1 MIRLDAVMRIPFVAS
16 AKARIGDALRRGC
29 RSCEGVA
36 AVEFGL
42 LTPVLLLMLVGTYE
56 ASRAISMDRRF
67 NTITSMV
74 GDLVSREQ
82 DMGDTPSEN
91 VATADAIMEVVQH
104 VMTPYPHDTLEV
116 EIIPVMAFGDGTE
129 TKLYAPSYKFKDGV
143 VSASKSRCTNYTLP
157 DGLVAAGGSVIV
169 VEAKYTYKPSEF
181 ATWLFGSSSDWE
193 DKATHSPR
201 HSCVDFEGNNCVV
214 SC

>member
-1 MIRLDAVMRIPFVAS
+1 MKMPFVAS
-16 AKARIGDALRRGC
+16 TKARIADALRRGY
-29 RSCEGVA
+29 RSHDGVA

-42 LTPVLLLMLVGTYE
+42 LAPVLLIMLVGTYE

-67 NTITSMV
+67 NTITSTV

-82 DMGDTPSEN
+82 DMGDTQAEN
-91 VATADAIMEVVQH
+91 VATAHAIMEVVQH
-104 VMTPYPHDTLEV
+104 VMEPYPHDTLEV
-116 EIIPVMAFGDGTE
+116 EIMPVMAFGDGTE
-129 TKLYAPSYKFKDGV
+129 TKLYAPSYKYKNGT
-143 VSASKSRCTNYTLP
+143 VSVSKARCTNYMLP
-157 DGLVAAGGSVIV
+157 DGLVAPGGSVIV
-169 VEAKYTYKPSEF
+169 IESKYTYKPSEF

>member
-1 MIRLDAVMRIPFVAS
+1 MKKNFIANTRHRF
-16 AKARIGDALRRGC
+16 GDTLRRGYRC
-29 RSCEGVA
+29 CQGVA

-42 LTPVLLLMLVGTYE
+42 LAPLLVVMLVGTYE
-56 ASRAISMDRRF
+56 VSRAISMDRRF

-82 DMGDTPSEN
+82 DMGDSQSEN
-91 VATADAIMEVVQH
+91 VATASAIMEVVQH
-104 VMTPYPHDTLEV
+104 VMAPYPRDTLEV

-129 TKLYAPSYKFKDGV
+129 TKLYAPSYKYSGGT
-143 VSASKSRCTNYTLP
+143 VSVSKARCSTYSLP
-157 DGLVAAGGSVIV
+157 DGLTAPGGSVIV
-169 VEAKYTYKPSEF
+169 VESKYTYKPSSF
-181 ATWLFGSSSDWE
+181 ATWMFGSSSNWS

-201 HSCVDFEGNNCVV
+201 HSCVDFEGNNCVI